1 MAEFI
6 DVVHTIQRICKRA
19 DGRCPACLLGEFAC
33 PNNVRFDKTDEAAFR
48 ELEDVVTKWAEE
60 NQEPVYPRWVDWLC
74 EHGLVGSR
82 PALRTD
88 EIEFCLSS
96 KVFTP
101 IDADTAEKL
110 GIEPKEAT

>member
-48 ELEDVVTKWAEE
+48 ELEDVVNKWAEE
-60 NQEPVYPRWVDWLC
+60 NQEPVYPSWFEWLKSVGVLPADQIVC
-74 EHGLVGSR
+74 HSGLEQSI
-82 PALRTD
+82 PAD
-88 EIEFCLSS
+88 I
-96 KVFTP
+96 
-101 IDADTAEKL
+101 AQKL
-110 GIEPKEAT
+110 GIEPKG